1 MLLLKYYHLLC
12 QKFKHLKEMKKL
24 ITLFFICCIAN
35 VFSQDITNNPFGKG
49 IINVISKDS
58 SWSSKVAFR
67 FQTRFDGTY
76 DFADSSYT
84 DRAYVRRARIKGHGY
99 AFSPRLKYKFE
110 YDVHNGFV
118 LDAVIKWNF
127 AGNWTVWFGQTKLPG
142 NIERVFSS
150 QKLQLVDRSLLNSK
164 FTLDRDAGG
173 QLRHHFTI
181 GKNFLVREIFAF
193 SQGEG
198 LNRKTQSYGH
208 GYTGRIELLPFGKF
222 TKKGDYFASDLKR
235 EKKPKLMLSFTYDY
249 NQDAER
255 LRGQMGDYLS
265 DVLENSELLLPSSL
279 RDLESIFIDAHFKLR
294 GFSFFGEYANKRT
307 ADGSPLV
314 SITDED
320 GNVVNQYYYTGSAI
334 NLQMGYLMK
343 NNWEIAGRFTQ
354 VTPESITLRNN
365 INQYTLGFSR
375 YVVGHNL
382 KVQGDV
388 SLTQEATKDN
398 VVLFRLQTEFN
409 F

>member
-1 MLLLKYYHLLC
+1 M
-12 QKFKHLKEMKKL
+12 
-24 ITLFFICCIAN
+24 
-35 VFSQDITNNPFGKG
+35 FSQDITNNRFGKG
-49 IINVISKDS
+49 LINVMSKDS
-58 SWSSKVAFR
+58 SWATKVAFR
-67 FQTRFDGTY
+67 FQTRYEGTY
-76 DFADSSYT
+76 DFSDTTFSDKAF
-84 DRAYVRRARIKGHGY
+84 VRRARIKGSGF

-150 QKLQLVDRSLLNSK
+150 QKLQLVDRSLLNSR
-164 FTLDRDAGG
+164 FTLDRDAGA

-181 GKNFLVREIFAF
+181 GENFLVREIFAI

-198 LNRKTQSYGH
+198 LNQTASSSGH

-235 EKKPKLMLSFTYDY
+235 EKSPKLMLSATYDY
-249 NQDAER
+249 NQNAMR
-255 LRGQMGDYLS
+255 SRGQKGDYIQG
-265 DVLENSELLLPSSL
+265 DL
-279 RDLESIFIDAHFKLR
+279 RDLETVFVDAHFKIK
-294 GFSFFGEYANKRT
+294 GFSFFGEYVTRRST
-307 ADGSPLV
+307 TGSAVVDALYDLN
-314 SITDED
+314 DEIID
-320 GNVVNQYYYTGSAI
+320 VNESYYTGSAI

-343 NNWEIAGRFTQ
+343 NNWEVAGRFTQ
-354 VTPESITLRNN
+354 VTPEAITLNNN

-388 SLTQEATKDN
+388 SLSQEATKDN

>member
-1 MLLLKYYHLLC
+1 
-12 QKFKHLKEMKKL
+12 MKKL
-24 ITLFFICCIAN
+24 VVLLFVCFTISS
-35 VFSQDITNNPFGKG
+35 FGQDVTNNRFGKG
-49 IINVISKDS
+49 LINVMSKDS
-58 SWSSKVAFR
+58 SWSTKVDFR
-67 FQTRFDGTY
+67 FQTRYDGYY
-76 DFADSSYT
+76 DFSDSTFS
-84 DRAYVRRARIKGHGY
+84 DRAYVRRARIKGSGY

-110 YDVHNGFV
+110 YDVANGFV
-118 LDAVIKWNF
+118 LDAVLKWNF

-164 FTLDRDAGG
+164 FTLDRDAGA
-173 QLRHHFTI
+173 QLRHHFRI
-181 GKNFLVREIFAF
+181 GKTFLVREIFAF

-198 LNRKTQSYGH
+198 LNRKTQSSGH

-222 TKKGDYFASDLKR
+222 TKKGDYFATDLKR
-235 EKKPKLMLSFTYDY
+235 EKSPKLMLSLTYDY
-249 NQDAER
+249 NQNAER
-255 LRGQMGDYLS
+255 LSGQMGDYISDGLS
-265 DVLENSELLLPSSL
+265 DSDLAHPNSFK
-279 RDLESIFIDAHFKLR
+279 DLESIFIDAHFKLR
-294 GFSFFGEYANKRT
+294 GFSFFGEYVNKRT
-307 ADGSPLV
+307 LDGSPLV

-320 GNVVNQYYYTGSAI
+320 GTVVNQYYYTGSAI

-354 VTPESITLRNN
+354 VTPESITMNNN

-388 SLTQEATKDN
+388 SYTQEANKAD
-398 VVLFRLQTEFN
+398 VVMFRLQTEFN